1 MKFRKEIKFILNHN
15 EVLSLRKSLLLNGYK
30 KIYGDRKINNIYL
43 DNLSLNS
50 FSENIDGLSSRVKY
64 RIRFYNNIE
73 IEKFIF
79 FEKKIKCDYHN
90 RKETIKI
97 PNPYNNK
104 KNPNLVLDVKKY
116 LHLKH
121 RNFYLQNELFLK
133 ENFLENSYSR
143 EYFYNSLTKIRIT
156 IDSKI
161 QYFSPKTTLKIKE
174 SNYIIEKKIED
185 VEFISKSKI
194 IMKNPTRHSKY
205 INGLKVTNNF
215 KENF

>member
-1 MKFRKEIKFILNHN
+1 M
-15 EVLSLRKSLLLNGYK
+15 SK
-30 KIYGDRKINNIYL
+30 K
-43 DNLSLNS
+43 
-50 FSENIDGLSSRVKY
+50 
-64 RIRFYNNIE
+64 
-73 IEKFIF
+73 
-79 FEKKIKCDYHN
+79 
-90 RKETIKI
+90 
-97 PNPYNNK
+97 
-104 KNPNLVLDVKKY
+104 
-116 LHLKH
+116 
-121 RNFYLQNELFLK
+121 
-133 ENFLENSYSR
+133 R

-194 IMKNPTRHSKY
+194 IMKNPIRHSKY